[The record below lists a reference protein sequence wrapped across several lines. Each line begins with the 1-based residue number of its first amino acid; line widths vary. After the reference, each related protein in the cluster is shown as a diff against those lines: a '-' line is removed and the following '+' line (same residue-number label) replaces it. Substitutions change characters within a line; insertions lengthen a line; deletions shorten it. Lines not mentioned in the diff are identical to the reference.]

1 MIIDV
6 KVPMLSESVSE
17 GTLLEWK
24 KKVGEAVARDEIL
37 IDIETD
43 KVVLEVPS
51 PQAGVLVEI
60 VAQDGE
66 TVVADQV
73 LARIDTATTAAAEA
87 PAAATAAAE
96 APAAATAAAEAPA
109 AATAAAEA
117 PAAAPAEAAPAAAPA
132 AAQNNAAM
140 PAAAKLAAESG
151 VDVNALQGSGRDG
164 RVLKEDVQNAAAKPA
179 AAAAPAVALPAG
191 ARPEERVPMSRL
203 RARVAERLLASQQE
217 NAILTT
223 FNEVNMKPIMDLR
236 AKYKEKFEKEH
247 GVKLGFMSFFVKA
260 AVAALKKYPVVNA
273 SVDGKDIVYHGYFDI
288 GIAIGSPRGLVV
300 PILRDADQ
308 MSIADIEQAIV
319 DYAKKAKDG
328 KIAIEDLTG
337 GTFSIT
343 NGGTFGSMMS
353 TPIINPPQSAILGMH
368 ATKERAVVEN
378 GQVVVRPMMYLALSY
393 DHRIIDG
400 REAVL
405 TLVAIKD
412 ALEDPARLLL
422 DL

>member
-60 VAQDGE
+60 IAQNGE
-66 TVVADQV
+66 TVAAEQV
-73 LARIDTATTAAAEA
+73 LARIDTA
-87 PAAATAAAE
+87 ATASASAE
-96 APAAATAAAEAPA
+96 T
-109 AATAAAEA
+109 
-117 PAAAPAEAAPAAAPA
+117 PAAAPAPEAAPAAA
-132 AAQNNAAM
+132 QTNAAM
-140 PAAAKLAAESG
+140 PAAAKLAAETG

-179 AAAAPAVALPAG
+179 AAPAAASAPVPAG
-191 ARPEERVPMSRL
+191 ARPEQRVPMSRL

-273 SVDGKDIVYHGYFDI
+273 SVDGSDIVYHGYFDI

-328 KIAIEDLTG
+328 KIALEDLTG

>member
-1 MIIDV
+1 MIV
-6 KVPMLSESVSE
+6 EVNVPVFAESITE
-17 GTLLEWK
+17 GTLLAWHK
-24 KKVGEAVARDEIL
+24 KIGEAVARDEIL
-37 IDIETD
+37 VDIETD
-43 KVVLEVPS
+43 KVVLEVPA

-60 VAQDGE
+60 IVNEGD
-66 TVVADQV
+66 TVTSQQV
-73 LARIDTATTAAAEA
+73 LAKIDTEAAAVSAAPVQAA
-87 PAAATAAAE
+87 PAAE
-96 APAAATAAAEAPA
+96 
-109 AATAAAEA
+109 
-117 PAAAPAEAAPAAAPA
+117 AAAPA
-132 AAQNNAAM
+132 AASNAQAGVAM
-140 PAAAKLAAESG
+140 PAAAKLAAEKG
-151 VDVNALQGSGRDG
+151 VDVGSIQGSGRDG
-164 RVLKEDVQNAAAKPA
+164 RVLKEDVQNASAAPK
-179 AAAAPAVALPAG
+179 AAAPAAPIPVG

-260 AVAALKKYPVVNA
+260 AVAALKKFPVVNA

-405 TLVAIKD
+405 TLVTIKD
-412 ALEDPARLLL
+412 LLEDPARLLL

>member
-60 VAQDGE
+60 IAQNGE
-66 TVVADQV
+66 TVAAEQV
-73 LARIDTATTAAAEA
+73 LARIDTA
-87 PAAATAAAE
+87 ATASASAE
-96 APAAATAAAEAPA
+96 T
-109 AATAAAEA
+109 
-117 PAAAPAEAAPAAAPA
+117 PAAAPAPEAAPAAA
-132 AAQNNAAM
+132 QTNAAM
-140 PAAAKLAAESG
+140 PAAAKLAAETG

-179 AAAAPAVALPAG
+179 AAPAAAPAPVPAG
-191 ARPEERVPMSRL
+191 ARPEQRVPMSRL

-328 KIAIEDLTG
+328 KIALEDLTG